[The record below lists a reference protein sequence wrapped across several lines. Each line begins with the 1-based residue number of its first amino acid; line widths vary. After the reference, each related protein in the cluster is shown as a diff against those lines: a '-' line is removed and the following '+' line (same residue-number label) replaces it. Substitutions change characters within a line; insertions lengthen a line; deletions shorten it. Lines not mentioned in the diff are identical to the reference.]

1 MIHVSRSAAAGRPG
15 GEPLAAAAY
24 RPGVCNIGPEEIARR
39 RRSGHVGA
47 LLTLGLL
54 VLLVAIGAPPVARL
68 ALVIPATVSAS
79 GYLQAWLK
87 FCAGFGAMGVRN
99 FGPLGRTEAVED
111 EAARAADRR
120 RARQIG
126 LMSLGV
132 GLAVALMAVVLPI

>member
-1 MIHVSRSAAAGRPG
+1 
-15 GEPLAAAAY
+15 
-24 RPGVCNIGPEEIARR
+24 
-39 RRSGHVGA
+39 
-47 LLTLGLL
+47 
-54 VLLVAIGAPPVARL
+54 
-68 ALVIPATVSAS
+68 
-79 GYLQAWLK
+79 
-87 FCAGFGAMGVRN
+87 VRN